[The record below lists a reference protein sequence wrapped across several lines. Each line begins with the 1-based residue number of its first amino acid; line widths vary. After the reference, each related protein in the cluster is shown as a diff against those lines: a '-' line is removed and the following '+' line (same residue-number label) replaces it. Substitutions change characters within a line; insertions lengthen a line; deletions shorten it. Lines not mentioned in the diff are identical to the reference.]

1 MSRQSSRLMRI
12 AISNADRHAKAPL
25 ISRKDHRAG
34 RIWKANVTHPTIDK
48 ANNAT
53 GNRKKVRNRR
63 RTCGS
68 RLRFSKTYTMNSQGL
83 IGVQNGM

>member
-1 MSRQSSRLMRI
+1 MESERDPSYDRQGEQC
-12 AISNADRHAKAPL
+12 
-25 ISRKDHRAG
+25 HRQQE
-34 RIWKANVTHPTIDK
+34 
-48 ANNAT
+48 
-53 GNRKKVRNRR
+53 KVRNRR

>member
-1 MSRQSSRLMRI
+1 M
-12 AISNADRHAKAPL
+12 
-25 ISRKDHRAG
+25 
-34 RIWKANVTHPTIDK
+34 PTIDK

-83 IGVQNGM
+83 IGVQNGI